1 MLRKWGVNS
10 GLSNKRIKIN
20 ELPKEEPIFQALA
33 ICQGL
38 IKKKSDHKIIV
49 WVIHLPLSSCGI
61 KTSFHNM
68 EYHLTAQTRL
78 RVSGITAM
86 TSNDK

>member
-1 MLRKWGVNS
+1 M
-10 GLSNKRIKIN
+10 
-20 ELPKEEPIFQALA
+20 
-33 ICQGL
+33 
-38 IKKKSDHKIIV
+38 
-49 WVIHLPLSSCGI
+49 IHLPLSSCGI